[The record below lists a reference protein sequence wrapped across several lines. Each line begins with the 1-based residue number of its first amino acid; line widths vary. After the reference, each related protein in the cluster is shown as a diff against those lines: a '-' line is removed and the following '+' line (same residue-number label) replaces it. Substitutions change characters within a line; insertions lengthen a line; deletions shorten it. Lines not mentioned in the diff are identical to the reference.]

1 MIVSPFFN
9 MLHCINVNKTFAIII
24 FCTGLTACQSWF
36 GPAALKDTH
45 PAYNQAIANSL
56 SQEMLLNLVRLK
68 YRDRPYFLSINSVT
82 ASMSLKSSIGLS
94 SSAKIGGASS
104 ISPDIGVSFA
114 QNPTISYSP
123 LGGEDFLKSVLS
135 PIPLQAVL
143 VMAQSGWQVE
153 RIFGL
158 CVERLNGLAN
168 APRASG
174 PTPAM
179 EPEYK
184 AFKELIKSFNYL
196 QTHNVVEIGVNPDS
210 GGIEIHFLPT
220 DIAES
225 QAEIKKIRQLLKI
238 NDLHKYHLSTNF
250 LEYNPNNW
258 NIRLRSISSILYYL
272 SQNIDVPIL
281 HKQKG
286 LVTNT
291 VTKEGQLFDW
301 SKTPAGALF
310 KIKSAE
316 DKPDN
321 AYISVYYRDTWFYI
335 ADNDLNTKSTFMLLT
350 QLFNLQAGQSKAV
363 NPTLTIP
370 IGVQ

>member
-1 MIVSPFFN
+1 MLRHVNFKKKFIIVICSV
-9 MLHCINVNKTFAIII
+9 L
-24 FCTGLTACQSWF
+24 LSACQSWF
-36 GPAALKDTH
+36 GPSALNDTH
-45 PAYNQAIANSL
+45 PAYNQAIVNSL

-82 ASMSLKSSIGLS
+82 ASMSLKSSLGIS

-104 ISPDIGVSFA
+104 VSPDIGISFT
-114 QNPTISYSP
+114 QSPTISYSP

-174 PTPAM
+174 PTPSM

-184 AFKELIKSFNYL
+184 PFKELIKSFNYL

-220 DIAES
+220 EDLVA
-225 QAEIKKIRQLLKI
+225 QVEIKRIRLLLKI
-238 NDLHKYHLSTNF
+238 NDLDKYHLSTNF
-250 LEYNPNNW
+250 LEYQPNNW

-272 SQNIDVPIL
+272 SHNIDIPEL

-291 VTKEGQLFDW
+291 VTKEGELFDW
-301 SKTPAGALF
+301 SKTPAGTLF
-310 KIKSAE
+310 KIKSAA

-321 AYISVYYRDTWFYI
+321 AYIFVYYRDTWFYI

-370 IGVQ
+370 LGVQ